1 MQRIS
6 IVAPMYNEEEMAPI
20 FYETINKIVDKAKDK
35 YEFEFVIVNDGSKD
49 STLSILKDLKAKDNR
64 IHLISFS
71 RNYGHEAA
79 ICAGMKEA
87 KGDAI
92 IIMDSDLQDP
102 PEVIYDLLSKYE
114 EGYEVVNA
122 KRGDRKKDSFLK
134 RFTAEKYYDVIYKL
148 SGKIR
153 VPKNIGNFRLIS
165 RKVLDYINA
174 LPEKSRVFRVIVP
187 YVGFKT
193 TEVEFVRPKRLKGE
207 SKYNYKSMFS
217 LAGDSIVSSSSVPL
231 GWSFKFGIYC
241 SIISFLLMIVTGT
254 FAIISH
260 VQNQALFG
268 LDNNFLFLLSFIAFF
283 FGLLFVFV
291 GIISLYIARIFK
303 EAQDRPL
310 YIIDE
315 DIDSNMKK

>member
-1 MQRIS
+1 MKKIS
-6 IVAPMYNEEEMAPI
+6 IVAPMYNEEEMANL
-20 FYETINKIVDKAKDK
+20 FYEAITNIVKKIEDK
-35 YEFEFVIVNDGSKD
+35 YEFEFVIVNDGSRDK
-49 STLSILKDLKAKDNR
+49 TLNILKDLKSKDSR

-87 KGDAI
+87 KGDAV

-102 PEVIYDLLSKYE
+102 PEVIYDLLNKYE
-114 EGYEVVNA
+114 EGYEVVNG

-148 SGKIR
+148 SGKIK

-193 TEVEFVRPKRLKGE
+193 TEVEFVRPKRPKGE

-217 LAGDSIVSSSSVPL
+217 LAGDSIVSSSPIPL
-231 GWSFKFGIYC
+231 KWAMK
-241 SIISFLLMIVTGT
+241 V
-254 FAIISH
+254 
-260 VQNQALFG
+260 G
-268 LDNNFLFLLSFIAFF
+268 LYLTPLSFIGLITFLILWILDANKVISISIDNKFF
-283 FGLLFVFV
+283 FLLCFIMLFFGIVFIFL
-291 GIISLYIARIFK
+291 GIIGEYLARIFR

-310 YIIDE
+310 YFIDE
-315 DIDSNMKK
+315 DFDSEMKKD

>member
-1 MQRIS
+1 MKRIS
-6 IVAPMYNEEEMAPI
+6 IVAPMYNEEEMANM
-20 FYETINKIVDKAKDK
+20 FYNAICEIVKKVEDK

-49 STLSILKDLKAKDNR
+49 KTLSILKDLKAKDNR

-87 KGDAI
+87 KGDAV

-102 PEVIYDLLSKYE
+102 PEVIYALLEKFE
-114 EGYEVVNA
+114 EGYEVVNG

-134 RFTAEKYYDVIYKL
+134 RYTAEKYYDVIYKL

-193 TEVEFVRPKRLKGE
+193 TEVEFVRPKRPKGE
-207 SKYNYKSMFS
+207 SKYNYKSMFA
-217 LAGDSIVSSSSVPL
+217 LAGDSIVSSSAIPLRWSLKTGLWTTFISVL
-231 GWSFKFGIYC
+231 GLFIFGLLWILDAND
-241 SIISFLLMIVTGT
+241 IIETGINNSYFFLL
-254 FAIISH
+254 FFIS
-260 VQNQALFG
+260 
-268 LDNNFLFLLSFIAFF
+268 FF
-283 FGLLFVFV
+283 FGILFIFV
-291 GIISLYIARIFK
+291 GIIGEYLARIFK
-303 EAQDRPL
+303 ESQDRPL

-315 DIDSNMKK
+315 DLDSKMQK

>member
-1 MQRIS
+1 MKLIS
-6 IVAPMYNEEEMAPI
+6 IVAPMYNEEEMATM
-20 FYETINKIVDKAKDK
+20 FYETISKIINNENN
-35 YEFEFVIVNDGSKD
+35 YNFEIVLVNDGSKD
-49 STLSILKDLKAKDNR
+49 KTLSILKELKSKDDR

-92 IIMDSDLQDP
+92 IIMDADLQDP
-102 PEVIYDLLSKYE
+102 PEVIHDLLKKFE

-193 TEVEFVRPKRLKGE
+193 TEVEFVRPKRPKGE

-217 LAGDSIVSSSSVPL
+217 LAGDSIVSSSPIPL
-231 GWSFKFGIYC
+231 MWSLKVGLVV
-241 SIISFLLMIVTGT
+241 SSLSFLGML
-254 FAIISH
+254 
-260 VQNQALFG
+260 
-268 LDNNFLFLLSFIAFF
+268 LFLVFWILSANKVAFTNINNPYFFLLFVITFF
-283 FGLLFVFV
+283 FGLTFIFIGLI
-291 GIISLYIARIFK
+291 GEYLARIFK
-303 EAQDRPL
+303 EAQNRPL

-315 DIDSNMKK
+315 DLDSKF

>member
-20 FYETINKIVDKAKDK
+20 FYKTICNIVEKVKDK
-35 YEFEFVIVNDGSKD
+35 YIFEFVLINDGSKD
-49 STLSILKDLKAKDNR
+49 KTLSLLKEFKNKDDR

-102 PEVIYDLLSKYE
+102 PEVIYELLKKYE
-114 EGYEVVNA
+114 EGYEVVNG
-122 KRGDRKKDSFLK
+122 RRVDRKKDSFLK

-148 SGKIR
+148 SGKIK

-165 RKVLDYINA
+165 RKVLDHINA
-174 LPEKSRVFRVIVP
+174 LNERSRVFRVIVP

-193 TEVEFVRPKRLKGE
+193 TSVDFVRPKRLKGE

-217 LAGDSIVSSSSVPL
+217 LAGDSIVSSSSIPL
-231 GWSFKFGIYC
+231 GWSLKFGIYT
-241 SIISFLLMIVTGT
+241 SIISIIGMLVFAIFLILKKCNVYSLNIDSKFFFLL
-254 FAIISH
+254 F
-260 VQNQALFG
+260 
-268 LDNNFLFLLSFIAFF
+268 FIAFF
-283 FGLLFVFV
+283 FSLVFIFL
-291 GIISLYIARIFK
+291 GIISQYIARIFK

-315 DIDSNMKK
+315 DLDSNMQK

>member
-1 MQRIS
+1 MKKIS
-6 IVAPMYNEEEMAPI
+6 IVAPMYNEEEMALI
-20 FYETINKIVDKAKDK
+20 FYEAINNIVEKVKDK
-35 YEFEFVIVNDGSKD
+35 YAFEFVIVNDGSRD
-49 STLSILKDLKAKDNR
+49 NTLNILKDLKDKDDR

-102 PEVIYDLLSKYE
+102 PEVIYELLNKYE

-134 RFTAEKYYDVIYKL
+134 RYTAEKYYDVIYKL

-193 TEVEFVRPKRLKGE
+193 TAVEFVRPKRVKGE

-217 LAGDSIVSSSSVPL
+217 LAGDSIVSSSSIPL
-231 GWSFKFGIYC
+231 GWALKLGLWTSG
-241 SIISFLLMIVTGT
+241 ISFIGMLV
-254 FAIISH
+254 FAIFWILS
-260 VQNQALFG
+260 VNRVAFTNV
-268 LDNNFLFLLSFIAFF
+268 DNKYFFLLFFIMFF
-283 FGLLFVFV
+283 FGVMFILL
-291 GIISLYIARIFK
+291 GIIGQYLARIFK

-315 DIDSNMKK
+315 DIDSNM

>member
-1 MQRIS
+1 MKRIS
-6 IVAPMYNEEEMAPI
+6 IVAPMYNEEEMANM
-20 FYETINKIVDKAKDK
+20 FYNAICEIVKKVEDK

-49 STLSILKDLKAKDNR
+49 KTLSILKDLKAKDDR

-71 RNYGHEAA
+71 RNYGHESA
-79 ICAGMKEA
+79 ICAGMQEA
-87 KGDAI
+87 KGDAV

-102 PEVIYDLLSKYE
+102 PEVIYDLLEKFE
-114 EGYEVVNA
+114 EGYEVVNG

-134 RFTAEKYYDVIYKL
+134 RYTAEKYYDVIYKL

-193 TEVEFVRPKRLKGE
+193 TEVNFVRPKRPKGE
-207 SKYNYKSMFS
+207 SKYNYKSMFT
-217 LAGDSIVSSSSVPL
+217 LAGDSIVSSSSIPL
-231 GWSFKFGIYC
+231 KWSLKAGLWITPLSILGLLIYAIIWILDANKVTHTGINSSYF
-241 SIISFLLMIVTGT
+241 FLL
-254 FAIISH
+254 FFIS
-260 VQNQALFG
+260 
-268 LDNNFLFLLSFIAFF
+268 FF
-283 FGLLFVFV
+283 FGLLFLFL
-291 GIISLYIARIFK
+291 GIIGEYLARIFR
-303 EAQDRPL
+303 ESQDRPL

-315 DIDSNMKK
+315 DLDSKMEK

>member
-1 MQRIS
+1 MKRIS
-6 IVAPMYNEEEMAPI
+6 IVAPMYNEEEMANM
-20 FYETINKIVDKAKDK
+20 FYNAICEIVKKVEDK

-49 STLSILKDLKAKDNR
+49 KTLSILKDLRAKDNR

-71 RNYGHEAA
+71 RNYGHESA

-87 KGDAI
+87 KGDAV

-102 PEVIYDLLSKYE
+102 PEVIYALLEKFE
-114 EGYEVVNA
+114 EGYEVVNG
-122 KRGDRKKDSFLK
+122 KRGDRKKDTFLK
-134 RFTAEKYYDVIYKL
+134 RYTAEKYYDVIFKL

-193 TEVEFVRPKRLKGE
+193 TEVEFVRPKRPKGE
-207 SKYNYKSMFS
+207 SKYNYKSMFN
-217 LAGDSIVSSSSVPL
+217 LAGDSIVSSSSIPL
-231 GWSFKFGIYC
+231 RWSLKTGLWTTLISVLGLFIFGLIWILDANKITNTGIYN
-241 SIISFLLMIVTGT
+241 SYFFLL
-254 FAIISH
+254 FFIS
-260 VQNQALFG
+260 
-268 LDNNFLFLLSFIAFF
+268 FF
-283 FGLLFVFV
+283 FGVLFIFV
-291 GIISLYIARIFK
+291 GIMGEYLARIFK
-303 EAQDRPL
+303 ESQDRPL

-315 DIDSNMKK
+315 DLDSKMEK